1 MILVYSFALKPV
13 SSLIAKLIATQTS
26 TMNSIN
32 IDMATPANFAMPAA
46 TTSTLRTSAEV
57 KKLSDIAI
65 GEQCV
70 VRQLV
75 ASTGMPEWMTQLED
89 IGFIAGEP
97 VTLMARGA
105 FGGDPLVVRIGLST
119 FALRKAEAACVLVDT
134 VVVASGDVPVNDS
147 QNKVA
152 A

>member
-1 MILVYSFALKPV
+1 
-13 SSLIAKLIATQTS
+13 
-26 TMNSIN
+26 MNSIN
-32 IDMATPANFAMPAA
+32 IDMATPANASSAVSSSSSVGSRQAQPL
-46 TTSTLRTSAEV
+46 SQSLEVRTLANIS
-57 KKLSDIAI
+57 I
-65 GEQCV
+65 GEKCV
-70 VRQLV
+70 VRQLL
-75 ASTGMPEWMTQLED
+75 ASTSVPEWLTQLED

-119 FALRKAEAACVLVDT
+119 FALRKAEAACVLVDVAKQ
-134 VVVASGDVPVNDS
+134 VVDEDL

>member
-1 MILVYSFALKPV
+1 
-13 SSLIAKLIATQTS
+13 
-26 TMNSIN
+26 MNSIN
-32 IDMATPANFAMPAA
+32 IDMATPAEFTKPAPA
-46 TTSTLRTSAEV
+46 TPLQSPSLRFSSDM
-57 KKLSDIAI
+57 KKLADIAI
-65 GEQCV
+65 GEKCV

-75 ASTGMPEWMTQLED
+75 APSGMPEWLAQLED

-119 FALRKAEAACVLVDT
+119 FALRKAEAACVLVD
-134 VVVASGDVPVNDS
+134 VMVDASID
-147 QNKVA
+147 KVA